1 MTRTFLGPR
10 RYVAA
15 LAGALLL
22 AVAGQAVA
30 QAPPT
35 TVPAPRQDEWWKERH
50 QKHLE
55 DVKKAR
61 EGAGVDLI
69 LLGDSITQG
78 WGENEAWKKYYGPRK
93 ALNLGI
99 GGDQTQHVLWRIQN
113 GEIEGLNPK
122 ALMLMIGTNNA
133 GSASAEDIA
142 EGIEAIVAQLRKDLP
157 DTDILL
163 LGVFPR
169 GEKPDDIRKKLTDV
183 NARISKLDGE
193 KVHYLDIGSTFLNPD
208 GTISKDIMPDFLH
221 LSDRGYEMWAA
232 AVEPTLKK
240 LLKED

>member
-1 MTRTFLGPR
+1 MIRGLLDPR
-10 RYVAA
+10 RLVAV
-15 LAGALLL
+15 LAGSMLL
-22 AVAGQAVA
+22 AASAQALA

-35 TVPAPRQDEWWKERH
+35 TVPVPRQDEWW
-50 QKHLE
+50 QKKHEQNLK

-69 LLGDSITQG
+69 FLGDSITQG
-78 WGENEAWKKYYGPRK
+78 WNENAVWKKYYGQRK

-99 GGDQTQHVLWRIQN
+99 GGDQTQHVLWRLQN

-133 GSASAEDIA
+133 GSSSADDIA
-142 EGIEAIVAQLRKDLP
+142 EGVETIVAELRKDLP
-157 DTDILL
+157 DTEILL

-169 GEKPDDIRKKLTDV
+169 GEKPNDTRKKLSEV
-183 NARISKLDGE
+183 NARISKLAGG
-193 KVHYLDIGSTFLNPD
+193 KVHYLDIGSAFVNPD

-221 LSDRGYEMWAA
+221 LTERGYELWAA

-240 LLKED
+240 LLNED